1 MSVSIDGDLTEGGEE
16 SRDVIASWLD
26 DHSDGRCDAEDLR
39 EAVRSVCQ
47 RDPDAPWEA
56 LALLD
61 QYTRRNRITPE
72 LAQSLKADIEKQV
85 FGKNRPPPARPERAE
100 RRETAAPDD
109 AAPRENAARESAAR
123 QTAAPDPAPT
133 LPSSPPDSTTDLT
146 PEPAAAPTLRR
157 PVTETHSEPPLRK
170 LSAERDEPSTRP
182 GTAFIERTALRVIEE
197 PSVDFPVAASPP
209 PAPRRVTSSPPTPRN
224 VNSVVG
230 RVLRDR
236 YELLSVLGRGP
247 SGVVYRAVDR
257 RRMHLSESARCVA
270 VKLLNENYAQQPA
283 ALAELEREFHQAQS
297 LSHPNIVS
305 VFDLDQDGD
314 TYFVVMEL
322 LEGQLLSSILR
333 KLAGRPMRREH
344 AFAIVGAV
352 GSALAYAHGRE
363 MVHADLKPGAIMIT
377 SSGEV
382 RVLDFGF
389 ARNRAFDLHTAA
401 APHETPATAPAY
413 ASVERVNGS
422 EPAVSDDVYSLA
434 CIAYELFTGQHPFG
448 GRSALLARANG
459 RRPPRVRGFNH
470 KQWSA
475 LQRAL
480 LWTRGERRIG
490 VAELLDALEPA
501 KAPPLS
507 AAPEDILTP
516 PDERSRWLRA
526 GAWAAAVAALVG
538 AAIYFAPDLALR
550 SERRVDD
557 AAPVSA
563 PAADR
568 EMQSA
573 PDAAPEATNPE
584 PVAPPAKQ
592 TAKAPAA
599 STPAGD
605 KPKAAAGAPPA
616 RKASSGATPAAVIE
630 FEKDTYVTNEGDG
643 SVRLEVTRNGSVRGP
658 ARFSWSIRGNSAEAG
673 ADFAAIGPVSE
684 EIPSGV
690 RSASLTIPLVSDGV
704 VENTELFLVE
714 LQVAGGE
721 SLGERS
727 HAAVIIV
734 DDD

>member
-1 MSVSIDGDLTEGGEE
+1 MSVSIDDESAEGGEE

-26 DHSDGRCDAEDLR
+26 DYSDGRCETEDLR
-39 EAVRSVCQ
+39 EAISSICQ

-61 QYTRRNRITPE
+61 QYTRRGRITPE
-72 LAQSLKADIEKQV
+72 LTQSLKADIEKQV
-85 FGKNRPPPARPERAE
+85 FGQTRRPPPVHPERPE
-100 RRETAAPDD
+100 
-109 AAPRENAARESAAR
+109 PREAVA
-123 QTAAPDPAPT
+123 
-133 LPSSPPDSTTDLT
+133 
-146 PEPAAAPTLRR
+146 PAAAQPIPPAQTPRDSTSDLAPEPSAPSTMRR
-157 PVTETHSEPPLRK
+157 PAAEPQAATPLRK
-170 LSAERDEPSTRP
+170 LTAERDEPTTRP
-182 GTAFIERTALRVIEE
+182 GTAFIDRTALRAIEE
-197 PSVDFPVAASPP
+197 PSVDFNVEAPAATPSRRAPAAT
-209 PAPRRVTSSPPTPRN
+209 PAPRNAHP
-224 VNSVVG
+224 VVG

-236 YELLSVLGRGP
+236 YELLSVLGRGQ
-247 SGVVYRAVDR
+247 SGVVYRALDR

-270 VKLLNENYAQQPA
+270 VKVLNDNYADQPA

-322 LEGQLLSSILR
+322 LEGELLSSVLR
-333 KLAGRPMRREH
+333 QLAGRPMRREH
-344 AFAIVGAV
+344 AFAIVAAV
-352 GSALAYAHGRE
+352 GSALAYAHGRD

-377 SSGEV
+377 GKGEV

-401 APHETPATAPAY
+401 APHETPVTAPAY

-422 EPAVSDDVYSLA
+422 EPAMSDDVYSLA

-459 RRPPRVRGFNH
+459 RRPPRVRGFNR

-480 LWTRGERRIG
+480 LWTRGERRIS

-501 KAPPLS
+501 NSPALR
-507 AAPEDILTP
+507 AGPEEIVTP
-516 PDERSRWLRA
+516 PDVRSRWLRA
-526 GAWAAAVAALVG
+526 ALWTAAVAAVAG
-538 AAIYFAPDLALR
+538 AAVYFAPEIALR
-550 SERRVDD
+550 TEPRVD

-563 PAADR
+563 PTADR
-568 EMQSA
+568 ELQSA
-573 PDAAPEATNPE
+573 PDAGPEAANAQP
-584 PVAPPAKQ
+584 APPPGAQ
-592 TAKAPAA
+592 TAKNVTAAP
-599 STPAGD
+599 TPAGD
-605 KPKAAAGAPPA
+605 KPKAGGAAQAARKRTAGAA
-616 RKASSGATPAAVIE
+616 AASGAAIA
-630 FEKDTYVTNEGDG
+630 FDKDTYVATEGDG
-643 SVRLEVTRNGSVRGP
+643 SVRLEVKRDGSVRGP

-690 RSASLTIPLVSDGV
+690 EGASLTIPLVSDGL

-714 LQVAGGE
+714 LHAANGE

>member
-1 MSVSIDGDLTEGGEE
+1 MSVSIDDEQAEGGEE
-16 SRDVIASWLD
+16 SREVIASWLD
-26 DHSDGRCDAEDLR
+26 DHSEGRCETEDLR
-39 EAVRSVCQ
+39 EAIRSICQ
-47 RDPDAPWEA
+47 SDPDAPWEG

-61 QYTRRNRITPE
+61 QYARRNRITPE

-85 FGKNRPPPARPERAE
+85 FGQHRRAAPVEDKGAGAERRQAAAAAPVPPAAATPVPPAPPTPRDFTTDLAPEPTEAPTMRRPPPA
-100 RRETAAPDD
+100 T
-109 AAPRENAARESAAR
+109 
-123 QTAAPDPAPT
+123 Q
-133 LPSSPPDSTTDLT
+133 
-146 PEPAAAPTLRR
+146 PEPQLRR
-157 PVTETHSEPPLRK
+157 LT
-170 LSAERDEPSTRP
+170 AERDEPTTRP
-182 GTAFIERTALRVIEE
+182 GSAFIERTALRALEE
-197 PSVDFPVAASPP
+197 PSVDFPVETPTLAQPQRIPP
-209 PAPRRVTSSPPTPRN
+209 PAPGARN
-224 VNSVVG
+224 ANSFVG
-230 RVLRDR
+230 RILRDR
-236 YELLSVLGRGP
+236 YELLSVLGRGS
-247 SGVVYRAVDR
+247 SGVVYRAIDR

-270 VKLLNENYAQQPA
+270 VKLLHENYAEQPA

-305 VFDLDQDGD
+305 VFDLDRDGD

-322 LEGQLLSSILR
+322 LDGELLSGILR

-363 MVHADLKPGAIMIT
+363 MVHADLKPSAIMIT
-377 SSGEV
+377 SGGEV

-401 APHETPATAPAY
+401 APHETPASAPAY

-422 EPAVSDDVYSLA
+422 EPAPSDDVYSLA

-448 GRSALLARANG
+448 GRSALLARAHG

-490 VAELLDALEPA
+490 IADLLGALEPSS
-501 KAPPLS
+501 APAMR
-507 AAPEDILTP
+507 AAPEDIITP

-526 GAWAAAVAALVG
+526 GLWTAAVAAVIG
-538 AAIYFAPDLALR
+538 AAVYFAPEIALR
-550 SERRVDD
+550 TEPSVEN

-563 PAADR
+563 PTADR
-568 EMQSA
+568 ELQ
-573 PDAAPEATNPE
+573 AAPRADTAGNAAPQAT
-584 PVAPPAKQ
+584 AQAQPPKP
-592 TAKAPAA
+592 TAKVAA
-599 STPAGD
+599 AATPAGE
-605 KPKAAAGAPPA
+605 KPKPSDRVAQA
-616 RKASSGATPAAVIE
+616 RKNASVGASATTSAAVIE
-630 FEKDTYVTNEGDG
+630 FDKDTYVATEGDG
-643 SVRLEVTRNGSVRGP
+643 SVRLEVKRRGAARGP

-684 EIPSGV
+684 EMPSGV
-690 RSASLTIPLVSDGV
+690 ESASVTIPLVSDGV

-714 LQVAGGE
+714 LHAGNGE
-721 SLGERS
+721 ALGERS

>member
-1 MSVSIDGDLTEGGEE
+1 MSVSIDDDLAEGGEQ

-26 DHSDGRCDAEDLR
+26 DHSDGRCDTEDLR

-61 QYTRRNRITPE
+61 QYTRRSRITPE

-85 FGKNRPPPARPERAE
+85 FGQNRRPPPVRPENAE
-100 RRETAAPDD
+100 RREAVAPTPSP
-109 AAPRENAARESAAR
+109 APR
-123 QTAAPDPAPT
+123 PPAPT
-133 LPSSPPDSTTDLT
+133 PPDSTSDLA

-157 PVTETHSEPPLRK
+157 PVRETPPEPQLRK
-170 LSAERDEPSTRP
+170 LTAERDEPTTRP
-182 GTAFIERTALRVIEE
+182 GTAFIERTALRAIEE
-197 PSVDFPVAASPP
+197 PSVDFPPEASPP
-209 PAPRRVTSSPPTPRN
+209 TAPRRVAAAAPAPRSAN
-224 VNSVVG
+224 PVLG

-236 YELLSVLGRGP
+236 YELLSVIGRGS

-270 VKLLNENYAQQPA
+270 VKLLNDDYAEPPG

-305 VFDLDQDGD
+305 VFDLDRDGD
-314 TYFVVMEL
+314 AYFVVMEL
-322 LEGQLLSSILR
+322 LDGELLSSILL
-333 KLAGRPMRREH
+333 KLEGRPMRREH

-470 KQWSA
+470 KQWGA

-501 KAPPLS
+501 NSPPLR
-507 AAPEDILTP
+507 AAPADIVTP

-526 GAWAAAVAALVG
+526 GLWAAAVAAVVG
-538 AAIYFAPDLALR
+538 AAVYFAPELALR
-550 SERRVDD
+550 TEPRVD

-563 PAADR
+563 PPADR
-568 EMQSA
+568 ELQSA
-573 PDAAPEATNPE
+573 PDAAPEPTNPQ
-584 PVAPPAKQ
+584 PVAPPPKQ
-592 TAKAPAA
+592 TAKVAAA
-599 STPAGD
+599 SAPAGD
-605 KPKAAAGAPPA
+605 KPKASGSAPAARKSSPGAAG
-616 RKASSGATPAAVIE
+616 TAVIE
-630 FEKDTYVTNEGDG
+630 FDKDTYVTNEGDG
-643 SVRLEVTRNGSVRGP
+643 SVRLEVKRNGSVRGP

-690 RSASLTIPLVSDGV
+690 QSAGLTIPLVSDGV
-704 VENTELFLVE
+704 VENTEIFLVE
-714 LQVAGGE
+714 LHAASGE